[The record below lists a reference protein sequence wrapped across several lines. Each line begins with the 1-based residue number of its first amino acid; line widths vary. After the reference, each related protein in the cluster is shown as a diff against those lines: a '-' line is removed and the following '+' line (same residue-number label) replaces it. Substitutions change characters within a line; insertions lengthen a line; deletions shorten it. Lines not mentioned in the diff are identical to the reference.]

1 MAVGVM
7 TVLSSV
13 MQFAMLPLQ
22 GLTQGAQPIVSYN
35 FGAGNMERVKKAFY
49 CLLRAC
55 VIYSTA
61 LWGLAMIVP
70 QMFMHMFTQN
80 AEYISMGIWAMR
92 VYMAASCIYGIQI
105 ACQQTFIAL
114 GNAKVSLF
122 LALLRKVILLIP
134 LIFILP
140 QIISNQVFAVF
151 LAEPVADLIA
161 VSTTATLFFRS
172 LKKLMNGSRELAQK
186 ESYEE

>member
-1 MAVGVM
+1 MLYFLCSRKSFLRIRKKYLKLSGKVLWPCVALGASPFIMQFTESALIVSFNVSLYKYGGDMAVGVM

-92 VYMAASCIYGIQI
+92 VYMAARCIYGIQI

-114 GNAKVSLF
+114 GLS
-122 LALLRKVILLIP
+122 LIP
-134 LIFILP
+134 I
-140 QIISNQVFAVF
+140 
-151 LAEPVADLIA
+151 
-161 VSTTATLFFRS
+161 
-172 LKKLMNGSRELAQK
+172 
-186 ESYEE
+186 